1 MPAGEWMTITSMR
14 RWCELNNITDA
25 AELSLEAQDIR
36 VLAFPLAMRSA
47 LKGAG
52 VCTVGQLVAKPWPEV
67 WAIAGIDAAGIE
79 HMQLAVRRF
88 VFGAIEDRFRQV
100 RIPITFA
107 PVHRRAVPRSAGV

>member
-36 VLAFPLAMRSA
+36 VLALPLAMRSA

-52 VCTVGQLVAKPWPEV
+52 VFVQWVSLSPNRGRRYGQSQVSMRPELSTCNWRYDV
-67 WAIAGIDAAGIE
+67 SSSAPSKTGF
-79 HMQLAVRRF
+79 VRC
-88 VFGAIEDRFRQV
+88 GYQ
-100 RIPITFA
+100 
-107 PVHRRAVPRSAGV
+107 